1 MIEETAQENKKSI
14 YGPFLKS
21 YSWDRTTLV
30 QQLLAE
36 TLVRGARGWRDCRG
50 EWADESPLPP
60 RNLKIQKK
68 EQKEKYITIYYT
80 KIQDLRSCSRTGD
93 VARP

>member
-1 MIEETAQENKKSI
+1 MTEETAQEKKSI

-36 TLVRGARGWRDCRG
+36 TLVRGARKGG
-50 EWADESPLPP
+50 EVEGL
-60 RNLKIQKK
+60 
-68 EQKEKYITIYYT
+68 
-80 KIQDLRSCSRTGD
+80 
-93 VARP
+93 